1 MKARSLTIRRKLFP
15 AFYWRRRSSSTPW
28 PETTEKSLTIANRTT
43 SERSGSAGNRP
54 DRSEVLRGGMA
65 KPGKVEQLISTLVR
79 DLNDDE
85 LDLLSNELSA
95 ARESRRPVIELEQIT
110 HERLRDPEFKKAV
123 LSTIERATRQL

>member
-1 MKARSLTIRRKLFP
+1 
-15 AFYWRRRSSSTPW
+15 
-28 PETTEKSLTIANRTT
+28 
-43 SERSGSAGNRP
+43 
-54 DRSEVLRGGMA
+54 MA

-95 ARESRRPVIELEQIT
+95 VRESRRPVIELAEIT